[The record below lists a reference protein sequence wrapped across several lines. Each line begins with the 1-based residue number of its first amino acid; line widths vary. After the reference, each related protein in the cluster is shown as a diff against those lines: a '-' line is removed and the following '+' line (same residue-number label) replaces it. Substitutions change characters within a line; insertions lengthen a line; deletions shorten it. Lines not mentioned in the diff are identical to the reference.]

1 MSKQTT
7 NLVSRTQSS
16 KSSTKASKARS
27 AVKSAAHAAAFE
39 ALEGRQ
45 LFSAL
50 VVNGTGLDDVIRIT
64 QTGPVISV
72 DVNATHHVYPAIRFD
87 SVEVNALGG
96 NDRVLA
102 TAFTVKPLTINGGA
116 GNDYLVGGRGNDTFN
131 GGDGSDVMVGN
142 RGGDEFNGG
151 LGTDTADYSACY
163 AALNVTLDDAAND
176 GMTGEKDNVRTDV
189 ENVNGGYGRDT
200 ITGSSADNYLQG
212 GGSTDTLNG
221 MDGNDIL
228 DGGVGGYL
236 PVNRNTGNDVLSGG
250 TGNDTLY
257 ASDYGSNTLSGDAG
271 ADTLY
276 GFAGNDTLFGGTG
289 ADSLYGG
296 AGRDLM
302 YGGSGDDYLDGQE
315 GTDTVYGGSGP
326 RSRLIDIIPFPID
339 TLPVISRGADAGATT
354 SVVDGT
360 SNTVML
366 GESTRGAGLQI
377 DPTNPIIPGP
387 IIPIDPTLPIIPI
400 DPIDPIDPFPIELF
414 PVRPV
419 NPYVL
424 PEIDLTPRLPQID
437 VRLIDPVVTL
447 PPVIV
452 ISETDNDVVH
462 GGAGDDRVRGDGGND
477 QVFGDAGDDF
487 AYGDAGDDVVH
498 GGDDSDHVYGGAG
511 NDQLFGDDGD
521 DVLVS
526 IGGGQSDQNTG
537 GNGLDSVW
545 LDAEATEIDNN
556 GFFDA
561 LFEGAAGTH
570 HRVAGF
576 QNVTNGSTSQTP
588 SRELNGQNLVDPATK
603 AGVPYSNFSDRPLF
617 GSGGPSK
624 DDIDQGNLAD
634 CYFLAGLSAVAKQN
648 ARRIQES
655 VVDLGDGTYA
665 VQFFNGTTAQ
675 FYRVDGDLPAYSGGN
690 PQYQALG
697 HDDALWAAIME
708 KAFAFRRT
716 GAGTYASIEYGGA
729 DAFNVL
735 NLAHTNVMGG
745 TAIATLSNIKA
756 ALDANKAVIAG
767 TKNAIPAG
775 CPCVG
780 NHMYSIE
787 SVDLKTVS
795 ILGTTIDL
803 GSTITVRNPWHTD
816 GGGNSDGANDGYV
829 TLSAAQFFSGFD
841 YARAAQA

>member
-1 MSKQTT
+1 
-7 NLVSRTQSS
+7 
-16 KSSTKASKARS
+16 
-27 AVKSAAHAAAFE
+27 
-39 ALEGRQ
+39 
-45 LFSAL
+45 
-50 VVNGTGLDDVIRIT
+50 
-64 QTGPVISV
+64 
-72 DVNATHHVYPAIRFD
+72 
-87 SVEVNALGG
+87 
-96 NDRVLA
+96 
-102 TAFTVKPLTINGGA
+102 
-116 GNDYLVGGRGNDTFN
+116 
-131 GGDGSDVMVGN
+131 
-142 RGGDEFNGG
+142 
-151 LGTDTADYSACY
+151 
-163 AALNVTLDDAAND
+163 
-176 GMTGEKDNVRTDV
+176 
-189 ENVNGGYGRDT
+189 
-200 ITGSSADNYLQG
+200 
-212 GGSTDTLNG
+212 
-221 MDGNDIL
+221 
-228 DGGVGGYL
+228 
-236 PVNRNTGNDVLSGG
+236 
-250 TGNDTLY
+250 
-257 ASDYGSNTLSGDAG
+257 
-271 ADTLY
+271 
-276 GFAGNDTLFGGTG
+276 
-289 ADSLYGG
+289 
-296 AGRDLM
+296 
-302 YGGSGDDYLDGQE
+302 
-315 GTDTVYGGSGP
+315 
-326 RSRLIDIIPFPID
+326 
-339 TLPVISRGADAGATT
+339 
-354 SVVDGT
+354 
-360 SNTVML
+360 
-366 GESTRGAGLQI
+366 
-377 DPTNPIIPGP
+377 
-387 IIPIDPTLPIIPI
+387 
-400 DPIDPIDPFPIELF
+400 
-414 PVRPV
+414 V

-437 VRLIDPVVTL
+437 PRLIDPIVTL

-521 DVLVS
+521 DILVS

-545 LDAEATEIDNN
+545 LDAEATENRQQRLLRRRIRRRA
-556 GFFDA
+556 GHAPPRRRVPERHQRLHQPDA
-561 LFEGAAGTH
+561 QPRAE
-570 HRVAGF
+570 R
-576 QNVTNGSTSQTP
+576 
-588 SRELNGQNLVDPATK
+588 QNLVDPATK
-603 AGVPYSNFSDRPLF
+603 SGVPYSNFSDRPLF

-735 NLAHTNVMGG
+735 NLAHSSVMGG

-829 TLSAAQFFSGFD
+829 TLSAASSSAASTTP
-841 YARAAQA
+841 ARRRRNRRATDGKCDVRQGMLDAPGRSMTGPPRDFVV